1 MNNEEWTITN
11 VYGPTSTEGRALF
24 TNWLLSLDPDEHSMW
39 MFTGDFNIM
48 RSPSNRNRPGGDH
61 NHMLLFNSI
70 IQHLDLEEIPLKGR
84 SFSWSNMQ
92 DNPLLERIDWIFT
105 SAEWTSKYPDTMAIP
120 LAKLSSDHIPIQ
132 IKIGSNIP
140 VARIFRFE
148 EFWTDFEDFN
158 NTVVSNWHNK
168 GVYKNSAQDITAKF
182 KNLRHGLKK
191 WSKSLSQLNK
201 LIENCCYLVAVFD
214 GLEDQRALS
223 VIERNFRAALKKH
236 TLNLLE
242 AKKKIL
248 EKESKHQMGKAR

>member
-61 NHMLLFNSI
+61 NHMLLFNNI

-84 SFSWSNMQ
+84 SYSWSNMQ

-158 NTVVSNWHNK
+158 NTVVSN
-168 GVYKNSAQDITAKF
+168 
-182 KNLRHGLKK
+182 
-191 WSKSLSQLNK
+191 
-201 LIENCCYLVAVFD
+201 
-214 GLEDQRALS
+214 
-223 VIERNFRAALKKH
+223 
-236 TLNLLE
+236 
-242 AKKKIL
+242 
-248 EKESKHQMGKAR
+248 